1 MPMSTTLVTMR
12 SPSGSYPS
20 SRFASH
26 TWPMISAADRLRLN
40 PWAPVAQK
48 EQSSAQPI
56 WLEMHSV
63 PRPGSGMKT
72 VSITCS
78 LPAAP
83 GIRSSHLRVPS
94 DAVRAATISGT
105 ATVARR
111 DSSARNSLARSV
123 MRAKSASPRRYTHL
137 RSCRARYG
145 LAPKP
150 PTKTSSSVLVIP
162 SRLVRPAVSLM
173 AERISARARAER
185 RFGEEISDLPRR
197 VIGAV
202 GSVHDVFLDA
212 GREVGT
218 HGSGR
223 RFLRVGGT
231 HDVAVTLHGG
241 FAFEHLDHHRPRRH
255 VGAQV
260 AKERPFAVDG
270 IEAFDLA
277 LGELQHARGDDPQ
290 TRLLEA
296 VVDVADQV
304 TGDAVGLDDG
314 EGTLERHGVLM
325 LRGWPNGPRI
335 LAFAGTPRQSRRARK
350 CPSRKGKIRR

>member
-111 DSSARNSLARSV
+111 DSSARNS
-123 MRAKSASPRRYTHL
+123 
-137 RSCRARYG
+137 
-145 LAPKP
+145 
-150 PTKTSSSVLVIP
+150 SSSVLVIP

-173 AERISARARAER
+173 AERISARARAKR

-212 GREVGT
+212 GRKVGT
-218 HGSGR
+218 HGSWR

-260 AKERPFAVDG
+260 AKERPFAMDG
-270 IEAFDLA
+270 IEAFGLP
-277 LGELQHARGDDPQ
+277 LRELQHARGDDPQ
-290 TRLLEA
+290 ARLLEP
-296 VVDVADQV
+296 VVDIAYQVAA
-304 TGDAVGLDDG
+304 DAVGLDDG
-314 EGTLERHGVLM
+314 QGT
-325 LRGWPNGPRI
+325 
-335 LAFAGTPRQSRRARK
+335 
-350 CPSRKGKIRR
+350 